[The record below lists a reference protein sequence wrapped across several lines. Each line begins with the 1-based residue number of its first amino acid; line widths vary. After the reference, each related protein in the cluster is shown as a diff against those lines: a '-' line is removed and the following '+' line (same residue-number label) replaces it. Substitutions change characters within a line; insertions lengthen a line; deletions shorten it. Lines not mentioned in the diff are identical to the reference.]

1 MITLVVVC
9 IIHVRA
15 NEETTTDTTL
25 SRSTFL
31 LTRKI
36 HCLEFH
42 CTCSNSQIHSNKVI
56 RFATTSQQKQKGQE
70 FKPRTN
76 SSLDA
81 R

>member
-56 RFATTSQQKQKGQE
+56 RFATTSQPKQKGKNLNPEQ
-70 FKPRTN
+70 
-76 SSLDA
+76 LA